1 MDGEAKHGDPGH
13 RIGIDS
19 LISQSGPHG
28 GTPRAPPAPVNTNM
42 RLVNASER
50 QDASLNESRGP
61 VLFVV
66 DDDVLTT
73 ELLCEI
79 AQELGWIAF
88 GFTRLA
94 ELQAALDLR
103 RPRVLIL
110 DDDLVDGRGGDV
122 ARQLREDPRMADVT
136 LLVCTA
142 AHPMR
147 VAEIG
152 AWAPVISKPFDL
164 GEIEG
169 FLEAAGRREPL
180 AQYGHS
186 G

>member
-1 MDGEAKHGDPGH
+1 M
-13 RIGIDS
+13 RIVHA
-19 LISQSGPHG
+19 L
-28 GTPRAPPAPVNTNM
+28 
-42 RLVNASER
+42 ER
-50 QDASLNESRGP
+50 QGASLADSRGP
-61 VLFVV
+61 MLFVV

-79 AQELGWIAF
+79 AEEAGWVAF

-94 ELQAALDLR
+94 EVQAALDQR

-110 DDDLVDGRGGDV
+110 DDDLVDGRGGDL
-122 ARQLREDPRMADVT
+122 ARDLREDARMADVT
-136 LLVCTA
+136 MLVCTA

-164 GEIEG
+164 AEIER
-169 FLEAAGRREPL
+169 FLDAAGRREG
-180 AQYGHS
+180 ASAFERS